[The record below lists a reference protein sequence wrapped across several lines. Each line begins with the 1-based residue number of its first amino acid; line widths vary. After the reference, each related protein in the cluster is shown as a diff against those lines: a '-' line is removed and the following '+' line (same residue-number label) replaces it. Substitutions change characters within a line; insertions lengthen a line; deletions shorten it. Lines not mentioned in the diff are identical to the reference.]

1 MVQEDGSVRQK
12 VAVLGSTGSI
22 GRQTLEVIS
31 ALSDRF
37 EVVSLA
43 AGRNVDV
50 LVSQIEAYHPRLVAV
65 ADEEAAARL
74 RSKVDETVRVVWGR
88 DGLVEAAVAGD
99 PDVVV
104 VAVVGS
110 AGLQPTL
117 AALAENKSVALAN
130 KETLVAGG
138 ALVSQVLAEG
148 RGRLLPIDSEHSAIW
163 QCLQGEASDRIA
175 KVILTASGGPFRTA
189 TKDEMEKARPSDA
202 LRHPTWSMGGK
213 ITVDSATMMNKGLEV
228 IEAHWLFGI
237 DYDQIQVIV
246 HPQSVLHSMVEF
258 QDGSL
263 KAQLG
268 APDMRVPI
276 QYALC
281 YPDRPP
287 VAWKRLSLLD
297 VASLTFEPPDFER
310 FPCLALAYR
319 AGREGG
325 TAPAALNAANEVA
338 VEAFL
343 MERIGFGDIARCVES
358 VLEAHTVTD
367 AGDLESILEA
377 DAWARHE
384 ASEWIRRR

>member
-1 MVQEDGSVRQK
+1 M
-12 VAVLGSTGSI
+12 
-22 GRQTLEVIS
+22 
-31 ALSDRF
+31 
-37 EVVSLA
+37 
-43 AGRNVDV
+43 
-50 LVSQIEAYHPRLVAV
+50 
-65 ADEEAAARL
+65 
-74 RSKVDETVRVVWGR
+74 
-88 DGLVEAAVAGD
+88 
-99 PDVVV
+99 
-104 VAVVGS
+104 
-110 AGLQPTL
+110 
-117 AALAENKSVALAN
+117 
-130 KETLVAGG
+130 
-138 ALVSQVLAEG
+138 
-148 RGRLLPIDSEHSAIW
+148 
-163 QCLQGEASDRIA
+163 
-175 KVILTASGGPFRTA
+175 ILTASGGPFRTA

-384 ASEWIRRR
+384 ALDWIRRR